1 MISQI
6 KEIVNRLNTLKY
18 YLLTA
23 NILLVIS
30 LITLTN
36 FGVLPLKNT
45 GDFLFFTALAFMLAL
60 YRPGWSFLF
69 FIGTIALENID
80 LAPKEIDLTIR
91 PYQLLGLATFLAV
104 GVRYFTRR
112 LNFKLPK
119 IEWTEYA
126 LVLFV
131 LGGFLGSLNAY
142 NSGLAIKQSII
153 IVSFALLYF
162 LVRIFIRD
170 LDDIKR
176 TIPFFLSSSFVVVLY
191 AIWQNWRFIQG
202 RNHFEVMPGRAN
214 ATFTEADWLGMFL
227 VLLLT
232 ILYVV
237 AYNFYSKMKILKLSY
252 KTYMFGYSC
261 FVWVMIVLSWMA
273 LIITVA
279 RSAWLGAGV
288 VTLGTAIY
296 LLVKKKI
303 KLSLMFMGAILLA
316 IGLVYIFGITNF
328 QLSNRALST
337 ASGEQEITI
346 ACKGEVQIPGPL
358 DNVSQLMQYDC
369 QHINLEDVEKEK
381 SAGKIIKKIYRKD
394 PNVSIRKEIYSK
406 SINEIKNNF
415 IFGIGWGNISD
426 VLGKDERG
434 AGLNSSNIFLEVWL
448 GAGILGLASLITLL
462 GYILVRGKVFF
473 LKKLREGKFWR
484 EDSTMDFFHLF
495 LVLGAVAIIIP
506 NLFNAGIMLG
516 FLWVWMGVAF
526 VKN

>member
-1 MISQI
+1 MLQQI

-18 YLLTA
+18 YLLMA
-23 NILLVIS
+23 NIFLVIS
-30 LITLTN
+30 LVVLTN
-36 FGVLPLKNT
+36 LGVLPLKNT

-69 FIGTIALENID
+69 FIGTITLENIN
-80 LAPKEIDLTIR
+80 LAPQEIGLTIR
-91 PYQLLGLATFLAV
+91 PYQLLGLATFMAV
-104 GVRYFTRR
+104 GVRYLTHR

-119 IEWTEYA
+119 IEWTEYV

-131 LGGFLGSLNAY
+131 LGGFLGSLGALD
-142 NSGLAIKQSII
+142 SSLAFKQSII
-153 IVSFALLYF
+153 IISFALLYF

-176 TIPFFLSSSFVVVLY
+176 IIPFFLSSSFVVVLY
-191 AIWQNWRFIQG
+191 AIWQNWQFIQG

-227 VLLLT
+227 ALLLT

-252 KTYMFGYSC
+252 KTYIFVYSC

-288 VTLGTAIY
+288 VTLGALGY
-296 LLVKKKI
+296 LLIKKKI
-303 KLSLMFMGAILLA
+303 KLSLMFVGAFLLA
-316 IGLVYIFGITNF
+316 IGLVYISGLTNF

-346 ACKGEVQIPGPL
+346 ACKSEVRIPSPL
-358 DNVSQLMQYDC
+358 ENVSQLKQYGC
-369 QHINLEDVEKEK
+369 EHINLEDIEKEK
-381 SAGKIIKKIYRKD
+381 NAGKIIKKIYRKD

-426 VLGKDERG
+426 ILGTDERG

-448 GAGILGLASLITLL
+448 GAGILGLVSLITLL
-462 GYILVRGKVFF
+462 GYTLARGKIFF

-495 LVLGAVAIIIP
+495 LVLSAVAIIMP

-516 FLWVWMGVAF
+516 FLWVWMGISLI
-526 VKN
+526 KN